1 MEPFDF
7 AQGGLFAQQIL
18 NGLVTGSV
26 YSLVALGLTLIYGTM
41 QVPNFAHG
49 HLYML
54 GAYVSYTLVTTAGLN
69 YWAAMAV
76 SVVALALVGAG
87 LERLVFRPLR
97 RAPHLNSMIAA
108 LGVMLFLEAAA
119 QIIWGEEFRHMDSPY
134 AGIASVFGL
143 LVTEHRLILVGAAA
157 ALMAGLL
164 LFLTRTVAGSAIRAT
179 AQNPEGALLVG
190 IDTNRVA
197 MMTFAISAALAAV
210 AGSLVAPISL
220 VYPSMGTMVTLKA
233 FAIVVVGGMGSVP
246 GALAGGYLLALAES
260 LGGTYISA
268 TYQDLVAFVVLAL
281 VFTFKPS
288 GLFREAA

>member
-1 MEPFDF
+1 ME
-7 AQGGLFAQQIL
+7 LFAQQVL
-18 NGLVTGSV
+18 NGLATGSV

-76 SVVALALVGAG
+76 SIVVLSAVGAG

-97 RAPHLNSMIAA
+97 GAPHLNSMIAA

-134 AGIASVFGL
+134 PGVASVFGL
-143 LVTEHRLILVGAAA
+143 LVTEHRLILIGAAA
-157 ALMAGLL
+157 VLMVGLL

-179 AQNPEGALLVG
+179 AQNAEGALLVG

-210 AGSLVAPISL
+210 AGSLIAPISL
-220 VYPSMGTMVTLKA
+220 VYPSMGTMITLKA

-260 LGGTYISA
+260 LGGTYLSA

>member
-1 MEPFDF
+1 ME
-7 AQGGLFAQQIL
+7 LFAQQVL

-54 GAYVSYTLVTTAGLN
+54 GAYLSYTLVTMAGLN

-97 RAPHLNSMIAA
+97 HAPHLNSMIAA
-108 LGVMLFLEAAA
+108 LGVMLFLEATA

-260 LGGTYISA
+260 LGGTSISA

>member
-1 MEPFDF
+1 ME
-7 AQGGLFAQQIL
+7 LLAQQVL

-54 GAYVSYTLVTTAGLN
+54 GAYLSYTLVSRAGFN

-76 SVVALALVGAG
+76 SVAVLAALGAV

-97 RAPHLNSMIAA
+97 TAPHLNAMIAA
-108 LGVMLFLEAAA
+108 LGVMLFLEAVA
-119 QIIWGEEFRHMDSPY
+119 QNIWGEEFRHVDSPY
-134 AGIASVFGL
+134 PGVVSVFGL
-143 LVTEHRLILVGAAA
+143 LVTEHRLILLGAAA

-179 AQNPEGALLVG
+179 AQNAEGALLVG

-197 MMTFAISAALAAV
+197 MSTFAISAALAAV

-220 VYPSMGTMVTLKA
+220 VYPSMGTMITLKA

>member
-1 MEPFDF
+1 ME
-7 AQGGLFAQQIL
+7 LFAQQVL

-41 QVPNFAHG
+41 HVPNFAHG

-54 GAYVSYTLVTTAGLN
+54 GAYLTYTLVSRAGLN

-76 SVVALALVGAG
+76 SVAALAAVGAA

-97 RAPHLNSMIAA
+97 HAPHLNAMIAA
-108 LGVMLFLEAAA
+108 LGIMLFLEAVA
-119 QIIWGEEFRHMDSPY
+119 QKIWGEEFRHVDSPHT
-134 AGIASVFGL
+134 GVVSVFGMM
-143 LVTEHRLILVGAAA
+143 VTEHRLILAGAAA
-157 ALMAGLL
+157 ALMVGLL

-197 MMTFAISAALAAV
+197 MATFAISAALAAV
-210 AGSLVAPISL
+210 AGSLIAPISL
-220 VYPSMGTMVTLKA
+220 VYPSMGTMITLKA

-288 GLFREAA
+288 GLFKEAA